1 MGFQQSIRFDY
12 GFGVPGELRKDGPT
26 RAQPRFIVSA
36 DPTQNVVGRAFTQNA
51 AGAGVPLGS
60 VGAGGTGVFAG
71 LLANPK
77 VYASYGTV
85 VNGPLAPS
93 MVVPNQITGE
103 FLLMGFVVAQLS
115 AGTANIGDQIH
126 FVQATGALIAVA
138 PGTAPAAGNTLV
150 PNTVVDELP
159 QTSAAGLVLLR
170 MTN

>member
-1 MGFQQSIRFDY
+1 MTFQSVIRFDY

-36 DPTQNVVGRAFTQNA
+36 DATQNIVGRAFTQNA

-71 LLANPK
+71 FLANPK
-77 VYASYGTV
+77 VYASFGTV
-85 VNGPLAPS
+85 VNGPLAPT
-93 MVVPNQITGE
+93 MLLPNQLTAE
-103 FLLMGFVVAQLS
+103 FLLMGFMVALLS
-115 AGTANIGDQIH
+115 AGTANIGDVIH

-138 PGTAPAAGNTLV
+138 PGTAPAAGNTLA

-159 QTSAAGLVLLR
+159 QSNAAGLVLLR
-170 MTN
+170 VTN